1 VSEPRKPAIPAAAAP
16 PRVMLARL
24 PTPLEPSRVLGARLG
39 VPLWWKRD
47 DLTGAELSGN
57 KVRKLEFLLA
67 DAEAAGADVVI
78 TCGGEQSNHCRA
90 TALSAARRGLGCVL
104 LLRVADPAA
113 PPPLEANSLLG
124 RLAGAEIRY
133 LSVEQYRRRDEVFHA
148 VSEELRG
155 NGRRPYV
162 IPEGGSNAVGAWGYI
177 HAVAEL
183 HTQLGGA
190 AATLV
195 YAAGSGGTGAGI
207 ELGLRRAGWS
217 NARALGFAV
226 CDDRATF
233 QAQIA
238 RIAAEAS
245 RRYHLGIDVEP
256 EAVEINDKYIG
267 PGYAQSTPEML
278 ATIVD
283 VARAEGI
290 VLDPVYTGKAFFG
303 LVHELGL
310 GSDAIA
316 GDVVFIHTG
325 GIFGLLPFTERL
337 RPHLGAPRS

>member
-1 VSEPRKPAIPAAAAP
+1 MSEPRKAAAVAGPSP

-24 PTPLEPSRVLGARLG
+24 PTPLEPSRVVGARLG

-67 DAEAAGADVVI
+67 DAEAAGADTVI

-90 TALSAARRGLGCVL
+90 TALAAARRGLRCVL
-104 LLRVADPAA
+104 LLRVPDPAA
-113 PPPLEANSLLG
+113 PPPIEANSLLG

-133 LSVEQYRRRDEVFHA
+133 LSVEQYRRRDEAFRA
-148 VSEELRG
+148 VTDELRG
-155 NGRRPYV
+155 HGRRPYV
-162 IPEGGSNAVGAWGYI
+162 IPEGGSNAVGAWGYV

-183 HTQLGGA
+183 HAQLGGA

-207 ELGLRRAGWS
+207 ELGIRRAGWS
-217 NARALGFAV
+217 KARALGFAV
-226 CDDRATF
+226 CDDRPTF

-238 RIAAEAS
+238 SIAAEAS
-245 RRYHLGIDVEP
+245 RRYQLGI
-256 EAVEINDKYIG
+256 EIDQASIEIIDKYIG
-267 PGYAQSTPEML
+267 PGYAQTTPEML

-283 VARAEGI
+283 VARAEGV

-303 LVHELGL
+303 LMHELAH
-310 GSDAIA
+310 GSDPFV
-316 GDVVFIHTG
+316 GEVVFIHTG
-325 GIFGLLPFTERL
+325 GIYGLLPFADRL
-337 RPHLGAPRS
+337 RPLL

>member
-1 VSEPRKPAIPAAAAP
+1 VSDPRKPAPAAVAAP

-24 PTPLEPSRVLGARLG
+24 PTPLEPSRALGARLG
-39 VPLWWKRD
+39 MPLWWKRD

-57 KVRKLEFLLA
+57 KIRKLEFLLA
-67 DAEAAGADVVI
+67 DAEAAGADTVI

-90 TALSAARRGLGCVL
+90 TALAAARRGLRCLL

-133 LSVEQYRRRDEVFHA
+133 VSVEQYRRREEIFQTVA
-148 VSEELRG
+148 EELRG
-155 NGRRPYV
+155 KGRRPYL

-177 HAVAEL
+177 QAVAEL

-207 ELGLRRAGWS
+207 ELGLRRAGWAK
-217 NARALGFAV
+217 ARALGFAV

-233 QAQIA
+233 QNQIA
-238 RIAAEAS
+238 RIAEEAS
-245 RRYHLGIDVEP
+245 RRYHLGIDL
-256 EAVEINDKYIG
+256 EADEVEIIDRYIG
-267 PGYAQSTPEML
+267 PGYAQSTPDML

-283 VARAEGI
+283 VARADGV

-303 LVHELGL
+303 LMHELAQGTE
-310 GSDAIA
+310 AIS
-316 GDVVFIHTG
+316 GDVVFMHTG
-325 GIFGLLPFTERL
+325 GIFGLLPFADRL
-337 RPHLGAPRS
+337 RPLLG

>member
-1 VSEPRKPAIPAAAAP
+1 MSDGRRSAPAPVAPP

-47 DLTGAELSGN
+47 DLTGADLSGN

-67 DAEAAGADVVI
+67 DAEANGADTVI

-90 TALSAARRGLGCVL
+90 TALAAARRGLRCVL
-104 LLRVADPAA
+104 LLRVPNPSA
-113 PPPLEANSLLG
+113 PPPVEANSLLG

-133 LSVEQYRRRDEVFHA
+133 LSVDQYRRRDEIFPA
-148 VSEELRG
+148 VADELRMA
-155 NGRRPYV
+155 GRRPYA

-177 HAVAEL
+177 QAIAEL

-190 AATLV
+190 PATVV

-207 ELGLRRAGWS
+207 ELGIRRAGWS
-217 NARALGFAV
+217 GARALGFAV

-238 RIAAEAS
+238 RIAAEAN
-245 RRYHLGIDVEP
+245 RRYQLGIELRP
-256 EAVEINDKYIG
+256 ESIEINDRYIG
-267 PGYAQSTPEML
+267 PGYAQTTPEML
-278 ATIVD
+278 ATIVE
-283 VARAEGI
+283 VARVEGV
-290 VLDPVYTGKAFFG
+290 VLDPVYTGKAFHG
-303 LVHELGL
+303 LMHELAHG
-310 GSDAIA
+310 GAIT
-316 GDVVFIHTG
+316 GDLVFMHTG
-325 GIFGLLPFTERL
+325 GIFGLLPFADRL
-337 RPHLGAPRS
+337 RPLLA